1 MQSIQQEMKE
11 KSLSERIAFD
21 KIFQKERLTV
31 GDYPAAKIAW
41 NAIKCGGYKKCQ
53 IKTEEDQEVEVLD
66 QAPEKVE
73 EEKEIVKEIENVP
86 KFKPTKRKGKKI
98 TRTSSKNVS
107 TDS

>member
-1 MQSIQQEMKE
+1 MSMQSIQQEMKE

-41 NAIKCGGYKKCQ
+41 NAIKSGRQRCQ
-53 IKTEEDQEVEVLD
+53 IETEKVPMEEDQEQV
-66 QAPEKVE
+66 
-73 EEKEIVKEIENVP
+73 EEKEPVKEIENVP